1 MKKNSF
7 WYSEF
12 IGCEAAHNCCHHKC
26 ICWDVG
32 SPKKQSVRMTIRNT
46 EAVTQGCSESL
57 SVESLA
63 SFSRNTKRAALLY
76 FFWSFRVTSTWVFS
90 KVYLR
95 ESKKISLYRLFCG
108 TPRAV
113 AGKHFWEIR
122 YKSVKRN
129 SFSYSEFI
137 VLLKKPVNKLV
148 IAYLRRFSEEFC
160 SCFVVIINVLRT
172 LWYAND
178 IVLFLKI
185 FNN

>member
-1 MKKNSF
+1 MYLLRCWLSEKAVSQNDHQKYRSSYSGMF
-7 WYSEF
+7 W
-12 IGCEAAHNCCHHKC
+12 K
-26 ICWDVG
+26 
-32 SPKKQSVRMTIRNT
+32 
-46 EAVTQGCSESL
+46 SL
-57 SVESLA
+57 
-63 SFSRNTKRAALLY
+63 RWK
-76 FFWSFRVTSTWVFS
+76 FS
-90 KVYLR
+90 KFLQKHQEGSTTLLVLIIQSYFHLSIF
-95 ESKKISLYRLFCG
+95 ESIPPWEQKISLYRLFCG